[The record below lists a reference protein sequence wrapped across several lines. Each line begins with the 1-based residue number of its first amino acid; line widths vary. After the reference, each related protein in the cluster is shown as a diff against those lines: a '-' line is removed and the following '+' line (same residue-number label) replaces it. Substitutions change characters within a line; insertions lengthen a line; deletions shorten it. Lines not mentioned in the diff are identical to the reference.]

1 MVYHAHQHNVP
12 VLVDGAQ
19 AIQHGQVDVTEMDCD
34 FYAFSGHK
42 VYGPNGIGVLYGKEK
57 WLEELPPYQGG
68 GDMVDNVTF
77 EKTTY
82 NVLPYKF
89 EAGTTNY
96 VGAIGLKIAL
106 DYISAIG
113 IDKIGRYEKSLLHYA
128 TEKLTSIDG
137 LKIYGT
143 AENKI
148 SIISFL
154 LNQIHP
160 YDAGMVL
167 DKLGIAVRTGAHCN
181 QPVMDYYGIEGTLRA
196 SMVFYNTKEEIDRLY
211 EGLLR
216 IKKMFG

>member
-1 MVYHAHQHNVP
+1 
-12 VLVDGAQ
+12 
-19 AIQHGQVDVTEMDCD
+19 MDCD

-128 TEKLTSIDG
+128 SEKLASIDG

-196 SMVFYNTKEEIDRLY
+196 SMVFYNTREEIDRLY
-211 EGLLR
+211 EGLL
-216 IKKMFG
+216 KVNKMFG